1 METAM
6 IRCFVCDV
14 ETPLPDEYRVGDIV
28 YCPFCTGRLARV
40 RTQIKQLPLGDRRN
54 GLTVASTSQ
63 ENNQ

>member
-1 METAM
+1 M

-14 ETPLPDEYRVGDIV
+14 ETPLPDKYQVGDIV

-40 RTQIKQLPLGDRRN
+40 RAQTDQLPLDERRN
-54 GLTVASTSQ
+54 GLTVVSTSQ